1 MPASHEDVQRQLM
14 SYHASFLGQH
24 AKELL
29 TSRQI
34 VSGSPTI
41 SPVQN
46 ETGSWGGER
55 EERRGKKGGGRKE
68 KGRGGREEGRK
79 EGERGRKEEERRG
92 GEWRERRRVE
102 RGGEEG
108 RGRGIHRMDL
118 LAE

>member
-1 MPASHEDVQRQLM
+1 M

-55 EERRGKKGGGRKE
+55 EERRGKKGGGRGERKRGMNAWGEAEREGVEGHERRRENRGKE
-68 KGRGGREEGRK
+68 VSGREEES
-79 EGERGRKEEERRG
+79 EGSRGKN
-92 GEWRERRRVE
+92 
-102 RGGEEG
+102 G
-108 RGRGIHRMDL
+108 RGK
-118 LAE
+118 